1 MMPPMQQGFVLRLIQ
16 RAAFVRPEEMG
27 AVLWSFVYFFL
38 LLSGYYLIRPL
49 RDAMGI
55 AGGEKALP
63 WLFSATFVAMLCA
76 VPLYGALVTRLSR
89 RRLVPFV
96 YRFFAANLLLFFAL
110 VMLGVPRPLI
120 GRVFFVWTSVY
131 NLFIVSVLWSFL
143 VDVFTSEQGK
153 RLFGVIAAGGSA
165 GAIAGPLVTA
175 AVSQRLGQTHLFW
188 LLVLS
193 ALTLEACVFCAR
205 KAELHAGSRRE
216 SHARASSDKP
226 VGGSLF
232 AGVRLVASSPYLA
245 GIALVMLLLTTMNTF
260 LYLQKTDLVRRAAQG
275 SAAQTALF
283 AWNDTAVSV
292 LSATLSFFLTGR
304 LMTRLGLAAALA
316 VLPVLSGLGFSAL
329 ALYPSLAVV
338 AVVEGLRRAAQYAI
352 ERPAREVLYT
362 VLPREAKY
370 KAKSFIDT
378 VVFRGGDAA
387 SAWAHAGLI
396 ALGLSFSSI
405 SLVAAPLAGL
415 WLGVALFLAR
425 REKVMAGEV
434 TPEAAPASPEALPS
448 AKAPPA

>member
-1 MMPPMQQGFVLRLIQ
+1 MMRAMLRGFVLRFVQ
-16 RAAFVRPEEMG
+16 RVVAVRPEEIG
-27 AVLWSFVYFFL
+27 AVVWSFVYFFL
-38 LLSGYYLIRPL
+38 LLFGYYLIRPL

-63 WLFSATFVAMLCA
+63 WLFSATFGVMLCA

-89 RRLVPFV
+89 RRLVPV
-96 YRFFAANLLLFFAL
+96 VHRFFAANLLLFFVLAS
-110 VMLGVPRPLI
+110 LGVPRPLL

-131 NLFIVSVLWSFL
+131 NLFVVSVLWSFL

-165 GAIAGPLVTA
+165 GAIVGPLVTA
-175 AVSQRLGQTHLFW
+175 AVSKRLGQTHLFW
-188 LLVLS
+188 LLVL
-193 ALTLEACVFCAR
+193 AAVTLEACVLCAR
-205 KAELHAGSRRE
+205 RAEHYAGARDAPA
-216 SHARASSDKP
+216 ARASSDKP

-232 AGVRLVASSPYLA
+232 AGIRLIVGSPYLA
-245 GIALVMLLLTTMNTF
+245 GIALAILLLTTMNTF
-260 LYLQKTDLVRRAAQG
+260 LYLQKTDLVRRAAQD
-275 SAAQTALF
+275 SAAHTALF
-283 AWNDTAVSV
+283 AWNDTAVNVVSAA
-292 LSATLSFFLTGR
+292 LSLFLTGR

-329 ALYPSLAVV
+329 AVYPSLAVV

-378 VVFRGGDAA
+378 VVFRGGDAV
-387 SAWAHAGLI
+387 SAWAHAGLL
-396 ALGLSFSSI
+396 ALGLSSSGV
-405 SLVAAPLAGL
+405 SLIAVPLAGL

-425 REKVMAGEV
+425 REKVLAEEGA
-434 TPEAAPASPEALPS
+434 EARKPDAPAAVT
-448 AKAPPA
+448 

>member
-1 MMPPMQQGFVLRLIQ
+1 MQRGFVLRQ
-16 RAAFVRPEEMG
+16 VSRVVAVRPEEIG
-27 AVLWSFVYFFL
+27 AVVWAFVYFFL

-63 WLFSATFVAMLCA
+63 WLFSATFVVMLCA
-76 VPLYGALVTRLSR
+76 VPVYGALVTRLSR
-89 RRLVPFV
+89 RRLVPV
-96 YRFFAANLLLFFAL
+96 VHRFFAANLLLFFAL
-110 VMLGVPRPLI
+110 ASLGVPRPLL

-153 RLFGVIAAGGSA
+153 RLFGIIAAGGSA

-175 AVSQRLGQTHLFW
+175 AVSERLGQTHLFW

-193 ALTLEACVFCAR
+193 AVTLEACVFCAR
-205 KAELHAGSRRE
+205 RAEHHAGARDASE
-216 SHARASSDKP
+216 ARASSDKP
-226 VGGSLF
+226 VGGSPF
-232 AGVRLVASSPYLA
+232 AGVRLIVASPYLA
-245 GIALVMLLLTTMNTF
+245 GIALAMLLLTTMNTF

-275 SAAQTALF
+275 SAAHTALF
-283 AWNDTAVSV
+283 AWNDTAVNV
-292 LSATLSFFLTGR
+292 LSAALSFFLTGR
-304 LMTRLGLAAALA
+304 LMTRLGLAAALV

-329 ALYPSLAVV
+329 AFYPSLVVV

-387 SAWAHAGLI
+387 SAWAHAGLLT
-396 ALGLSFSSI
+396 LGLSSAGV
-405 SLVAAPLAGL
+405 SLVAVPLAGL

-425 REKVMAGEV
+425 REKIMAAEL
-434 TPEAAPASPEALPS
+434 AAPAAATRPASES
-448 AKAPPA
+448 KAHVECQP

>member
-1 MMPPMQQGFVLRLIQ
+1 MSTMQQGFVLRLVQ
-16 RAAFVRPEEMG
+16 RVVAVRPSELG
-27 AVLWSFVYFFL
+27 AVVWAFLYFFL

-63 WLFSATFVAMLCA
+63 WLFSATFLVMLGA

-89 RRLVPFV
+89 RRLVPIV
-96 YRFFAANLLLFFAL
+96 HRFFAANLLLFFAL
-110 VMLGVPRPLI
+110 ATLGVPRPIL

-131 NLFIVSVLWSFL
+131 NLFVVSVLWSFL

-165 GAIAGPLVTA
+165 GAIVGPLVTA
-175 AVSQRLGQTHLFW
+175 ALSERLGQARLFW

-193 ALTLEACVFCAR
+193 ALTLEACIFCAR
-205 KAELHAGSRRE
+205 RAEHHAGAPSQ
-216 SHARASSDKP
+216 STTRAPSDTP

-232 AGVRLVASSPYLA
+232 AGVRLVVSSPYLA
-245 GIALVMLLLTTMNTF
+245 GIALAMLLLTTMNTF
-260 LYLQKTDLVRRAAQG
+260 LYLQKTELVRHAAAG
-275 SAAQTALF
+275 TAAHAKLF
-283 AWNDTAVSV
+283 AWNDTAVNL

-304 LMTRLGLAAALA
+304 LMTRLGLAVALA
-316 VLPVLSGLGFSAL
+316 VLPILSGLGFSAL
-329 ALYPSLAVV
+329 AIAPSLAVV
-338 AVVEGLRRAAQYAI
+338 AVLEGVRRAAQYAI

-387 SAWAHAGLI
+387 SAWGHAGLLS
-396 ALGLSFSSI
+396 LGLSISGV
-405 SLVAAPLAGL
+405 SLVAVPLAGV
-415 WLGVALFLAR
+415 WLAVALFLAR
-425 REKVMAGEV
+425 REKTMAGE
-434 TPEAAPASPEALPS
+434 PAEKPRPDEPAPAA
-448 AKAPPA
+448 